1 MRTRDWLSF
10 CGPIISLNGAITASD
25 YVNILGNQVHPMVQM
40 LRPNNDAVFQD
51 DNSPTHTAVS
61 VQSWLEEHQDTL

>member
-10 CGPIISLNGAITASD
+10 CGPIISLNGPITASD

-51 DNSPTHTAVS
+51 DNSLCERAI
-61 VQSWLEEHQDTL
+61 